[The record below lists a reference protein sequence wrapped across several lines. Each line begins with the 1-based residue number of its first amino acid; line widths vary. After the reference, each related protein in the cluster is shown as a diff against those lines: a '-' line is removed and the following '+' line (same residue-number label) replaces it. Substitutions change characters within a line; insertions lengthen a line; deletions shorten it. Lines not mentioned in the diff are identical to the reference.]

1 MTLKTLVRR
10 RQKYESLRYS
20 MHSLDIFS
28 LYANNVI
35 FKSHIANAKM
45 EMDFLSRAIFYF
57 QLKR

>member
-1 MTLKTLVRR
+1 
-10 RQKYESLRYS
+10 

-57 QLKR
+57 QLKRWKIKSNL